1 MTNREWLNSLTNE
14 ELAHRLIDNDFIC
27 ETCAA
32 LADEERASHI
42 CHANDDEC
50 AEYVCK
56 WLDSERKEEIHAG
69 DVYLSS
75 VNHHLYMVLR
85 NAYGGTFY
93 YAVNSDGTTMV
104 VLADDILKDRKAHMN
119 TDDFIKMLYRNM
131 DIDGEFNHESED

>member
-14 ELAHRLIDNDFIC
+14 ELAMHLANTDFIC
-27 ETCAA
+27 KECSGITE
-32 LADEERASHI
+32 DERKSRI
-42 CHANDDEC
+42 CNNNEYKC
-50 AEYVCK
+50 AECVSK
-56 WLDSERKEEIHAG
+56 WLDTERKEEIHAG

-85 NAYGGTFY
+85 NAGDGTFY

-104 VLADDILKDRKAHMN
+104 ILADDILKDRKAHMN

-131 DIDGEFNHESED
+131 DIDGEFNNESED